1 MSMQESIILHENLL
15 KLLADLVLSGTQ
27 LYAPQ
32 QKTGK
37 IFFLPVKKIS
47 DIVFDYLQ
55 TVESPKE
62 LLFSRTE
69 TMLSYTTANGKVSLV
84 DHAENRKFPE
94 RVLFGSRPCDAA
106 ALETLAEFFR
116 RDEPDPFIQQ
126 RRDALTIVSMS
137 CTASDEQCF
146 CTSLGLTPGAPK
158 GSDVLITPIDNSRY
172 FVEVITA
179 KGHSFIAPYEKYFEQ
194 SRPVAKEKYTA
205 IVEPVCSSEAISA
218 KLSNAFGHPIW
229 NEASQRCLGC
239 GACAY
244 VCPVCSCFDIQ
255 DEGTAKKGNRVR
267 CWDSCGFSLF
277 TIHTSGHNP
286 RSTQS
291 GRWRQRVLHKFSYMP
306 EWYHMLGCVGCGR
319 CSRACPAD
327 MSIKEQLVNIN
338 ETIEV

>member
-1 MSMQESIILHENLL
+1 MSMQVAIIIHENLL

-32 QKTGK
+32 RKAGK
-37 IFFLPVKKIS
+37 IFFLPVKKVN

-69 TMLSYTTANGKVSLV
+69 TLLSYTTADGKVRLI

-116 RDEPDPFIQQ
+116 KDEPDAFIQQ

-137 CTASDEQCF
+137 CTTSDEQCF
-146 CTSLGLTPGAPK
+146 CTSLGLSPGTTT
-158 GSDVLITPIDNSRY
+158 GSDVLITPMEHSRY
-172 FVEVITA
+172 FVEVVTA
-179 KGHSFIAPYEKYFEQ
+179 KGHSFVTTYERYFERT
-194 SRPVAKEKYTA
+194 SPIAKEKFTA
-205 IVEPVCSSEAISA
+205 NVEHVFSSETITA

-229 NEASQRCLGC
+229 NEASQKCLGC

-255 DEGTAKKGNRVR
+255 DEGTAKKGDRVR

-277 TIHTSGHNP
+277 TLHASGHNP

-291 GRWRQRVLHKFSYMP
+291 GRWRQRVMHKFSYMP
-306 EWYHMLGCVGCGR
+306 ERYHMLGCVGCGR

-327 MSIKEQLVNIN
+327 MNIKEQLVNII